1 MTIRHLKI
9 FIAVAECGSMNTAAK
24 KLFLSQPTISQAIRE
39 LEDYYDTVLFDR
51 LSKRLHITLS
61 GQDLLSQA
69 YQVVGQFDELERNM
83 QGNRMKNALRIGA
96 TITIGSCLIPNIM
109 NDFEKVMPDVETYTF
124 VGNTRTIEEK
134 LLKSELDIALV
145 EGEIHHPD
153 LNTIPSIR
161 DFLVLGCAKDHPF
174 AHYER
179 LPIRELQHQRFAI
192 REAGSGTRALFDQF
206 VKKHNLE
213 IRPTWEATCPEIFC
227 NTIKHDQCLAVISV
241 RLLERDIRSGA
252 IRIFQAPDHELERS
266 FSLVFHKDK
275 VFTSSMKTIQDIISH
290 YQQPDWLDNIPI
302 GTLIS

>member
-39 LEDYYDTVLFDR
+39 MEDYYDTILFDR
-51 LSKRLHITLS
+51 LSKRLHITLA
-61 GQDLLSQA
+61 GQELLRQA

-83 QGNRMKNALRIGA
+83 QGNRQKNSLRIGA

-109 NDFEKVMPDVETYTF
+109 NDFKTSMPDVETYTF

-153 LNTIPSIR
+153 LKTIPSIR
-161 DFLVLGCAKDHPF
+161 DFLVLGCARNHPF
-174 AHYER
+174 ASREE
-179 LPIRELQHQRFAI
+179 LPIKELQNQRFAI

-213 IRPTWEATCPEIFC
+213 IRAAWEATCPEIFC
-227 NTIKHDQCLAVISV
+227 NAILYDQCLAVISV
-241 RLLERDIRSGA
+241 RLLERDIRNGA
-252 IRIFQAPDHELERS
+252 IRIFQAPDNELERS
-266 FSLVFHKDK
+266 FSLVYHKDK
-275 VFTSSMKTIQDIISH
+275 MFTPSMKVLQDIITH
-290 YQQPDWLDNIPI
+290 YQQPDWLNHVPV
-302 GTLIS
+302 GKLKE